1 MQKKVVEVSPDVIAL
16 AMALRK
22 LKPFEAGPLP
32 GMVTLSMPLLDRA
45 LANEER
51 AVRVRDATRACIDRI
66 SVDLQAMRDTLG
78 LTPFLDAVIGRMAL
92 GLAKALRMKHTNV
105 ESDLVRRLVRE
116 ASTALATARRVGD
129 AAITGETLADGMI
142 ERCERA
148 ALEII
153 PFGQRLRRARVELIA
168 AIDASSR
175 VGKPKKKGLVEDERG
190 VGVRSGTAPKTL
202 RGLLKALGL
211 PAVSPSAHRQA
222 RRRSKPRNA

>member
-1 MQKKVVEVSPDVIAL
+1 VQKKPDEPSPDVIAL
-16 AMALRK
+16 AMALRR

-32 GMVTLSMPLLDRA
+32 GMVMLSMPQLDRA

-51 AVRVRDATRACIDRI
+51 AASARDAIGESLDRI
-66 SVDLQAMRDTLG
+66 ASELQAMRDTLG
-78 LTPFLDAVIGRMAL
+78 VTPFLDAVIGRMAL
-92 GLAKALRMKHTNV
+92 GLAKALQMKHTNV
-105 ESDLVRRLVRE
+105 ESDLAARLVRE
-116 ASTALATARRVGD
+116 AGAALARARREDD
-129 AAITGETLADGMI
+129 AATTGETLADEMI

-153 PFGQRLRRARVELIA
+153 PFGHRLRGARAELIA

-175 VGKPKKKGLVEDERG
+175 IGKPKKRDVS
-190 VGVRSGTAPKTL
+190 VRAGAAPKTL
-202 RGLLKALGL
+202 RVLLKMLGL